1 MSNLTP
7 DASDLFQDA
16 LDSGEIS
23 PGSAMLL
30 GGLSRRINRTMSAPA
45 VRPTVTEQTQL
56 CMMIDNSPSMEHLD
70 NHLAVIEGHNL
81 VVNSLMNAR
90 AVNSIESLTLLLN
103 KSTDYVKRVT
113 GDVDHFRWSNL
124 KAAPRLDKK
133 GFITG
138 SGTALYDRALEAL
151 GSVIARTK
159 WWEDTYGIQTRS
171 VTLLMTDGDNN
182 SGTATADD
190 VAQVVQDMLG
200 MEKHRI
206 FFMGVKYGSLDFKKI
221 GRDMGIPDNCID
233 VVERDPRAIRAR
245 FQLFSQSATAVATGA
260 NNATIQSLGFGGTT

>member
-1 MSNLTP
+1 MTNQTP
-7 DASDLFQDA
+7 DASDLFKDA
-16 LDSGEIS
+16 LSSGEIS

-30 GGLSRRINRTMSAPA
+30 GGLSQRINRTMSAPS
-45 VRPTVTEQTQL
+45 VKPTVTEQTQL
-56 CMMIDNSPSMEHLD
+56 CMVIDNSPSMEHQD

-90 AVNSIESLTLLLN
+90 AVNSIESLTQLLN
-103 KSTDYVKRVT
+103 KSPDYVKRVT

-133 GFITG
+133 GFIAG
-138 SGTALYDRALEAL
+138 SGTPLYDRCLEAL

-171 VTLLMTDGDNN
+171 VTLLMSDGDNN
-182 SGTATADD
+182 SGKATADD

-206 FFMGVKYGSLDFKKI
+206 FFMGVKFGGVDFRKI
-221 GRDMGIPDNCID
+221 GKDMGIPDNCID
-233 VVERDPRAIRAR
+233 IVERDPRAIRAR
-245 FQLFSQSATAVATGA
+245 FQLFSQSATAIASGA
-260 NNATIQSLGFGGTT
+260 APATIQSLGFGGTT

>member
-1 MSNLTP
+1 MTNNTP

-30 GGLSRRINRTMSAPA
+30 GGLSQRINRTMSAPA
-45 VRPTVTEQTQL
+45 VKPTVTEQTQL
-56 CMMIDNSPSMEHLD
+56 CMLIDNSPSMEYHD
-70 NHLAVIEGHNL
+70 NQMAVIEGHNL
-81 VVNSLMNAR
+81 VVNSLMNAK
-90 AVNSIESLTLLLN
+90 AVNSIESLTVLLN
-103 KSTDYVKRVT
+103 QTPNYVKRIT
-113 GDVDHFRWSNL
+113 GDADCFKWSGL
-124 KAAPRLDKK
+124 KGAPRLEKS
-133 GFITG
+133 GFIAG
-138 SGTALYDRALEAL
+138 SGTALYDRCLETL

-182 SGTATADD
+182 EGSATADD
-190 VAQVVQDMLG
+190 VAKVVSDMLN

-206 FFMGVKYGSLDFKKI
+206 FFMGVKLGNTNFKKI
-221 GRDMGIPDNCID
+221 GAKMGIPDNCID

-245 FQLFSQSATAVATGA
+245 FQLFSQSASAIAHGA
-260 NNATIQSLGFGGTT
+260 NPVAAQSFGFGGTI

>member
-1 MSNLTP
+1 MTNQTP

-16 LDSGEIS
+16 LNSGEIS

-30 GGLSRRINRTMSAPA
+30 GSLSRRINRTMSAPA

-103 KSTDYVKRVT
+103 KSSDYVKRVT
-113 GDVDHFRWSNL
+113 GDVDYFRWSNL
-124 KAAPRLDKK
+124 KAAPRLDKR
-133 GFITG
+133 GFIAG
-138 SGTALYDRALEAL
+138 SGTALYDRSLEAL
-151 GSVIARTK
+151 GSVLARTK

-182 SGTATADD
+182 DGKATADD
-190 VAQVVQDMLG
+190 VAQVVKDMLG

-206 FFMGVKYGSLDFKKI
+206 FFMGVKYGTLDFRKI
-221 GRDMGIPDNCID
+221 GKSMGIPDNCID
-233 VVERDPRAIRAR
+233 VVERDPRAIRSR
-245 FQLFSQSATAVATGA
+245 FQLFSQSATAIANGA
-260 NNATIQSLGFGGTT
+260 NAATIQALGFGGTT